1 MTKSIFTSLAVF
13 VSCLVS
19 MPAFSA
25 SFDCAKASSWVEKTI
40 CSNTQLSRLDEQ
52 MARHYKNSLTNA
64 SDGQNSTQSARNTQ
78 LSYQRRWLKF
88 QRDTCT
94 TQECLIREYQEYL
107 GKQDTYI
114 GAGDNSKDLSK
125 KDLPNTT
132 AFGQFSTIVNI
143 SVYDPDTQRWE
154 STGDSV
160 NSISIYPVSSK
171 PYLATVTGD
180 LVYTNAHTCSFDDEK
195 AKWSE
200 NHWVLTNSQAG
211 TTSELSL
218 YPVTYQ
224 GKTQLLLRD
233 IDNQYRE
240 THCGM
245 RGYFDG
251 IVLDAE

>member
-1 MTKSIFTSLAVF
+1 MTKSIFTNLAVF

-40 CSNTQLSRLDEQ
+40 CSNAQLSSLDEQ

-64 SDGQNSTQSARNTQ
+64 SDNPNSTQITHNA
-78 LSYQRRWLKF
+78 QRRWLKF
-88 QRDTCT
+88 QRNTCT
-94 TQECLIREYQEYL
+94 TQVCLIREYQEYL
-107 GKQDTYI
+107 GEQSTYI
-114 GAGDNSKDLSK
+114 GVEDNPEALSK
-125 KDLPNTT
+125 EDLPNSK

-143 SVYDPDTQRWE
+143 SVYDLDTQRWQ

-160 NSISIYPVSSK
+160 NSISIYPVSNK
-171 PYLATVTGD
+171 PYLAIVTGD
-180 LVYTNAHTCSFDDEK
+180 LIYTNAHTCSFDDEK
-195 AKWSE
+195 ATWSE

-211 TTSELSL
+211 TTSELRL
-218 YPVTYQ
+218 YPATHQ
-224 GKTQLLLRD
+224 DKTQLLLRD

-245 RGYFDG
+245 RGYLDG